1 MEDFKF
7 NKLVEHISEQAQ
19 KGTPMILAGII
30 FWILAL
36 IANFVLPSDIIVWF
50 YLFGIGAVFPL
61 GILISKV
68 LKINFLANDNPLSV
82 IGGLIG
88 GIQVFFAPLI
98 ILVALNQP
106 DWIPFVVGI
115 LTGAHFLPYVSI
127 YDSRAYLFQT
137 VATVGIVTVVGFS
150 WMTQSY
156 LFIPIALIVVYTIT
170 YVLLRSECKVGES
183 DQKRMTS
190 A

>member
-115 LTGAHFLPYVSI
+115 LTGVFLFLSFCI
-127 YDSRAYLFQT
+127 Y
-137 VATVGIVTVVGFS
+137 
-150 WMTQSY
+150 
-156 LFIPIALIVVYTIT
+156 
-170 YVLLRSECKVGES
+170 
-183 DQKRMTS
+183 
-190 A
+190 